1 MKSEIEA
8 RYLECDVEEII
19 NRLKFHNAK
28 FIGDW
33 IQVRNCYD
41 FTPKKENSW
50 IRLRTNGK
58 ETTLTIKEIQDKS
71 ISGTKESEIVVSDF
85 DTTNEILK
93 KLGYSPRSIQENRRI
108 QYILDDVE
116 IDIDF
121 WPSIPTYVEFESNS
135 QEAIENVC
143 NKLDIDFNSLVTL
156 DVSSI
161 YNHYGLNINNIP
173 YVKLEEERKNCNY
186 NNENQLCI

>member
-8 RYLECDVEEII
+8 RYLECNVEEII
-19 NRLKFHNAK
+19 NKLHFHNAK

-33 IQVRNCYD
+33 LQIRNCYD

-50 IRLRTNGK
+50 IRLRSNGT

-71 ISGTKESEIVVSDF
+71 ISGTKEWEITVSDF
-85 DTTNEILK
+85 DTTNEILQ
-93 KLGYSPRSIQENRRI
+93 KLGYKPRSIQENRRI
-108 QYILDDVE
+108 RYILDGVE

-121 WPSIPTYVEFESNS
+121 WPQIPTYVEFEGEN
-135 QEAIENVC
+135 QEDIEKVC
-143 NKLDIDFNSLVTL
+143 TKLDIDFNNLVTL

-161 YNHYGLNINNIP
+161 YNHYGLDINYMP
-173 YVKLEEERKNCNY
+173 CVQLEEDRKSCKYDNQ
-186 NNENQLCI
+186 NELC